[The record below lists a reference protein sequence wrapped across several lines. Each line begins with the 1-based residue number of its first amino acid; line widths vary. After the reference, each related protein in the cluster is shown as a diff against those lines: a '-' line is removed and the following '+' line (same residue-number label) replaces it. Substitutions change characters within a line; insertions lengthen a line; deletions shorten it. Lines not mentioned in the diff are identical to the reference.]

1 LLIITIIE
9 GDLRDN
15 NRYCPEWARR
25 PDELRR
31 YIRAAGLLKSR
42 NQSINRWGDAF
53 LPLLNNIFGI
63 RIVEEMFD

>member
-1 LLIITIIE
+1 MMTIIE
-9 GDLRDN
+9 GDLRDD

-31 YIRAAGLLKSR
+31 YVSAAGLLKSR
-42 NQSINRWGDAF
+42 NQSMNGWGDAF
-53 LPLLNNIFGI
+53 LPLLNDAFGI

>member
-1 LLIITIIE
+1 MMTIIE

-15 NRYCPEWARR
+15 NRYCPEWACR

-31 YIRAAGLLKSR
+31 YVSAAGLLKSQ
-42 NQSINRWGDAF
+42 NQSMNGRGNAF
-53 LPLLNNIFGI
+53 RPLLNDAFGI